1 MVELLSGWVL
11 HSFTLK
17 ADLSPNKAQH
27 SLLLCVP
34 TTQTRCRK
42 PLIINAGE
50 CWLEGLW
57 MNAIEV
63 EGLSRSFNDLQAVDN
78 ISFTVEVGE
87 IFGFLGH
94 NGAGKTTTIRMLSGQ
109 LRPSAGRARVAG
121 CDIVTEH
128 QRLKPLVGVV
138 SEHQNLYER
147 MSGRENLAFAARLY
161 GTENPRVD
169 QALDQVGLLDR
180 AKDNVGNY
188 SNGMKQRLL
197 IARALLHRPQ
207 IIFLDEPTRGLDP
220 VVGREIRRLVVELS
234 TQGVTVFLTTHYME
248 EADELCG
255 RVAFL
260 SEGRIVALDTPDNL
274 KVAHGQ
280 KSLKV
285 TLDDGQSLTIAL
297 DDEDAGNQL
306 EKLVNAGQIR
316 TLHSAEA
323 TLEEVFIQIAGRG
336 LSE

>member
-1 MVELLSGWVL
+1 
-11 HSFTLK
+11 
-17 ADLSPNKAQH
+17 
-27 SLLLCVP
+27 
-34 TTQTRCRK
+34 
-42 PLIINAGE
+42 
-50 CWLEGLW
+50 

-63 EGLSRSFNDLQAVDN
+63 EGLSRTFNDRQAVDN
-78 ISFTVEVGE
+78 ISFTVEAGE

-109 LRPSAGRARVAG
+109 LRPSAGRARVAS
-121 CDIVTEH
+121 CDVTLE
-128 QRLKPLVGVV
+128 QRRLKPLVGVV
-138 SEHQNLYER
+138 SENQNLYER

-161 GTENPRVD
+161 GTENRRVD
-169 QALDQVGLLDR
+169 EALDQVGLLDR
-180 AKDNVGNY
+180 AKDNVRQY

-197 IARALLHRPQ
+197 IARALLHRPR
-207 IIFLDEPTRGLDP
+207 IVFLDEPTRGLDP
-220 VVGREIRRLVVELS
+220 MVGREIRRLIVELS
-234 TQGVTVFLTTHYME
+234 TQGATVFLTTHYME
-248 EADELCG
+248 EADQLCG

-285 TLDDGQSLTIAL
+285 TLDNGQSLTVTL
-297 DDEDAGNQL
+297 DDENAGKQL
-306 EKLVNAGQIR
+306 ERLVNAGQIR

>member
-1 MVELLSGWVL
+1 
-11 HSFTLK
+11 
-17 ADLSPNKAQH
+17 
-27 SLLLCVP
+27 
-34 TTQTRCRK
+34 
-42 PLIINAGE
+42 
-50 CWLEGLW
+50 

-63 EGLSRSFNDLQAVDN
+63 ENLSRNFNSLRAVDH
-78 ISFTVEVGE
+78 ITFSVAAGE

-109 LRPSAGRARVAG
+109 LLPSSGYARVAG
-121 CDIVTEH
+121 CDVITE
-128 QRLKPLVGVV
+128 QRRLRPLIGVV

-147 MSGRENLAFAARLY
+147 MSGRENLEFAARLY
-161 GTENPRVD
+161 GQDMRRVD
-169 QALDQVGLLDR
+169 EVLEQVGLTER
-180 AKDNVGNY
+180 AKDNVRNY

-220 VVGREIRRLVVELS
+220 VVGREIRRVILDLS
-234 TQGVTVFLTTHYME
+234 HQGVTIFLTTHYME
-248 EADELCG
+248 EADQLCS

-260 SEGRIVALDTPDNL
+260 SDGRIVALDTPDNL

-280 KSLKV
+280 NVIKI
-285 TLDDGQSLTIAL
+285 TLDDGQTLNIAL
-297 DDEDAGNQL
+297 DNEHAGKQVEQL
-306 EKLVNAGQIR
+306 INEGHVR

-323 TLEEVFIQIAGRG
+323 TLEEVFLQMAGRE